1 MRWVQK
7 NHPSKFKVFSSVVVG
22 SVGDAWFDMV
32 AIEDG
37 DVVYGVDFDNGGCV
51 TEDTMI
57 VFRKSCIPCRDLIT
71 HIHDPA
77 QDFSA

>member
-1 MRWVQK
+1 MKWVQK
-7 NHPSKFKVFSSVVVG
+7 KHPSKCIVCIYVVVG

-51 TEDTMI
+51 TEDTII

>member
-1 MRWVQK
+1 MRWLQK

-22 SVGDAWFDMV
+22 SVGDSWFDMV

-37 DVVYGVDFDNGGCV
+37 GVVYGVDFDNDGCV
-51 TEDTMI
+51 TEDTII

-71 HIHDPA
+71 HTHDPT

>member
-1 MRWVQK
+1 
-7 NHPSKFKVFSSVVVG
+7 
-22 SVGDAWFDMV
+22 MV

-37 DVVYGVDFDNGGCV
+37 GVVYGVDFDNGGCV
-51 TEDTMI
+51 TEDTII

-71 HIHDPA
+71 HTHDPT

>member
-1 MRWVQK
+1 MRWVQNK
-7 NHPSKFKVFSSVVVG
+7 HPSKCIVCSSVVVG
-22 SVGDAWFDMV
+22 SVGDAWFDMG

-37 DVVYGVDFDNGGCV
+37 DVDYGVDFDNGGCV
-51 TEDTMI
+51 TEDTVI

-71 HIHDPA
+71 HTHDPA